1 MKAANGHQIA
11 VHLAHL
17 LGIFATRRDKGRDA
31 TETAEIKKYTNIQKS
46 TIIMVR
52 NWLHFI
58 SVVCESYLCVRA
70 NDDSLISVASLP
82 LSLRVANMPSK
93 CAICTVIWCPL
104 AAFTLLKL
112 RIGLWRCLSN
122 AMSLSVDLIYN

>member
-1 MKAANGHQIA
+1 MYTRSQCIRHIYRAY
-11 VHLAHL
+11 LAH
-17 LGIFATRRDKGRDA
+17 AKTKEEMHP
-31 TETAEIKKYTNIQKS
+31 TETKGEIKKWTKIQKS

-58 SVVCESYLCVRA
+58 SVVCESHLCVRA
-70 NDDSLISVASLP
+70 NADSLISVASLP

-93 CAICTVIWCPL
+93 CAICTAIWCAL

-112 RIGLWRCLSN
+112 PIGLWRCLSN